1 MEDLKSSNEKKL
13 TVLLLWLLV
22 GIFSVHRFYTGKSLS
37 GTLQVLNF
45 CLMILLIHYKVR
57 PFLAFSSLL
66 FVGWWALDVLL
77 IIMGKFTDKEG
88 RPIIDWV

>member
-1 MEDLKSSNEKKL
+1 MARTQISGEKKL

-37 GTLQVLNF
+37 GAIQVLNLG
-45 CLMILLIHYKVR
+45 LMVLLIHYKVR
-57 PFLAFSSLL
+57 PFLAFSVLL

-88 RPIIDWV
+88 KPIVDWV

>member
-1 MEDLKSSNEKKL
+1 MDDTKISSEKKL

-22 GIFSVHRFYTGKSLS
+22 GIFGIHRFYTGKSLS
-37 GTLQVLNF
+37 GTIQVLNL
-45 CLMILLIHYKVR
+45 CLMILLIHYEVR
-57 PFLAFSSLL
+57 PQLSFSALL
-66 FVGWWALDVLL
+66 FIGWWALDVLL